1 MISSFSSGPH
11 AKKELLCLALES
23 SSTIDLVIYNANL
36 ESLCTIEN
44 VAEFTILAGALSS
57 CGSYVTILSGLP
69 GIRSLTDF
77 KRIIKKYFFLIFTFG
92 KLFTMIYISQFV
104 KIHFS
109 RYKYFK
115 AYETFNI

>member
-1 MISSFSSGPH
+1 M
-11 AKKELLCLALES
+11 ALES

-57 CGSYVTILSGLP
+57 CGSYVTVLSGLP
-69 GIRSLTDF
+69 GIRSLTGL
-77 KRIIKKYFFLIFTFG
+77 KIAMTMRLHTLI
-92 KLFTMIYISQFV
+92 

-109 RYKYFK
+109 RY
-115 AYETFNI
+115 